1 MSLLDIVAA
10 LMIFIVTLIL
20 IITQPRRLSIGTSAS
35 IGAVIALLLGIVSW
49 TDVIIVTNIVWNAT
63 LTFIALVMIS
73 LILDEIGYFEWA
85 SLHMTRL
92 AKGSG
97 VKMFS
102 FLILLGALVSALFA
116 NDGAVLI
123 MTPIVLA
130 MMRTLM
136 FPNHAILPFA
146 MASGFIADTASL
158 PFVISNLTNI
168 ISADFFQLG
177 FLQYALV
184 MLMPNIIS
192 IFASLVVLYVYFNRS
207 IPKTYD
213 ETMVQTPMSAI
224 QHKTLFTITWY
235 CIAFLIVGYI
245 CSEMFSI
252 PISLI
257 TSLAALFLLICGSY
271 FRVIHV
277 PTVIKNAPWAII
289 FFSIGMY
296 VIVYGLKNVGL
307 TTIITSVITLF
318 IKKGSFLATIGT
330 GFLAAFLSSIMNN
343 LPTIMINSI
352 ALKDIYATEIAQ
364 QLTIYANII
373 GTNLGPKIT
382 PIGSLATLIW
392 LHVLRRDGIYISWA
406 YYFKIGLI
414 LTIPTLT
421 VTLISLII
429 WGHIIL

>member
-136 FPNHAILPFA
+136 FPNHTILPFA

>member
-1 MSLLDIVAA
+1 NYTVPSYLYL
-10 LMIFIVTLIL
+10 F
-20 IITQPRRLSIGTSAS
+20 
-35 IGAVIALLLGIVSW
+35 
-49 TDVIIVTNIVWNAT
+49 
-63 LTFIALVMIS
+63 
-73 LILDEIGYFEWA
+73 
-85 SLHMTRL
+85 
-92 AKGSG
+92 
-97 VKMFS
+97 
-102 FLILLGALVSALFA
+102 FLIPSLSPRSTLFPYTT
-116 NDGAVLI
+116 LFRS
-123 MTPIVLA
+123 
-130 MMRTLM
+130 RTLM

-289 FFSIGMY
+289 FFSIGM
-296 VIVYGLKNVGL
+296 
-307 TTIITSVITLF
+307 
-318 IKKGSFLATIGT
+318 
-330 GFLAAFLSSIMNN
+330 
-343 LPTIMINSI
+343 
-352 ALKDIYATEIAQ
+352 
-364 QLTIYANII
+364 
-373 GTNLGPKIT
+373 
-382 PIGSLATLIW
+382 
-392 LHVLRRDGIYISWA
+392 
-406 YYFKIGLI
+406 
-414 LTIPTLT
+414 
-421 VTLISLII
+421 
-429 WGHIIL
+429 

>member
-1 MSLLDIVAA
+1 MLDIVAA

>member
-1 MSLLDIVAA
+1 LLDIVAA